1 MGGYGGVL
9 WQLER
14 LALRVLLSPSSS
26 AAGQG
31 ALKPTQMVLHVRT
44 IGRQFRR
51 GRQEDAHEFLRCLL
65 DSMQAGCLKHHQ
77 LGSGATKL
85 PRRVQETSA
94 VHALFGGHTRSQIR
108 CLRCGYC

>member
-14 LALRVLLSPSSS
+14 LALRVLLSASSS

-51 GRQEDAHEFLRCLL
+51 
-65 DSMQAGCLKHHQ
+65 
-77 LGSGATKL
+77 
-85 PRRVQETSA
+85 
-94 VHALFGGHTRSQIR
+94 
-108 CLRCGYC
+108 